1 MALLQ
6 RVEDT
11 AMPSEESGCDC
22 FSFFSFRPDSN
33 SAFCSDNTTPLI
45 IFLLSITSAL
55 NTD

>member
-22 FSFFSFRPDSN
+22 FSFFSFHPDSN
-33 SAFCSDNTTPLI
+33 SAFCSDNNLVHGQHMKVIP
-45 IFLLSITSAL
+45 
-55 NTD
+55 